1 MATIPPA
8 FREQKRHIWGFQVT
22 SLFVYP
28 LWKIFSC
35 IRSSADNMEIS
46 RDGISITILFLGF
59 KNDYRLKLAKKFLV
73 REMVEVNFRT

>member
-1 MATIPPA
+1 
-8 FREQKRHIWGFQVT
+8 
-22 SLFVYP
+22 
-28 LWKIFSC
+28 
-35 IRSSADNMEIS
+35 MEIS